1 MPFPNAAAWTARG
14 VRPPAH
20 CTRTHATDDEDE
32 DADVAM
38 TTQPATRRRRC
49 HPPPPSS
56 SARARAHTQTQK
68 TLTAPAVR
76 HHRRTRRR
84 PAAAVIATAR
94 RTSSLRSPK
103 DRQRRDVRQRQDT
116 TSQRAHDARTHDANT
131 APHRHI
137 DIVTATARPLGA
149 YPSAQAA
156 AEARERRAMSL
167 APTRLRR
174 TPAVHSKSPETR
186 PRVAVL
192 VLAWITWV
200 SDGPYR

>member
-20 CTRTHATDDEDE
+20 CTRTHAADDEDE

-38 TTQPATRRRRC
+38 TTHPATRAAAAVIHRRRRRPRARVRTHKHKKALTTPAVRHLRRARRRRC
-49 HPPPPSS
+49 RRHCYRSLHFKSPLPERPTE
-56 SARARAHTQTQK
+56 ARR
-68 TLTAPAVR
+68 
-76 HHRRTRRR
+76 
-84 PAAAVIATAR
+84 ATA
-94 RTSSLRSPK
+94 T
-103 DRQRRDVRQRQDT
+103 DT

-149 YPSAQAA
+149 YPSAHAA

-167 APTRLRR
+167 APTRLHSRR
-174 TPAVHSKSPETR
+174 TPVHSKM
-186 PRVAVL
+186 
-192 VLAWITWV
+192 
-200 SDGPYR
+200 SDFDSCNGLC